1 MFLSLFQ
8 TFFNKKG
15 QIYQLWRLTGD
26 VQYSRKSFAFEKKKR
41 GTIDIVILI
50 PKILILIYHRSVQ
63 CGGENCPLM
72 DLSKANLNFH
82 HLQCYPNTMGILKW
96 KHIFCLCLFY
106 SYDTFFQDV
115 LICLMVDL
123 FIVSNDFC
131 ASDNWP
137 QVGFVQRSLLPQAWR

>member
-1 MFLSLFQ
+1 MFNIAEKLC
-8 TFFNKKG
+8 
-15 QIYQLWRLTGD
+15 LW
-26 VQYSRKSFAFEKKKR
+26 KKKR
-41 GTIDIVILI
+41 GTIDIVILILI

-106 SYDTFFQDV
+106 SYDTLFSG
-115 LICLMVDL
+115 CLDL
-123 FIVSNDFC
+123 FDCWFIYCWFICVSNDFC